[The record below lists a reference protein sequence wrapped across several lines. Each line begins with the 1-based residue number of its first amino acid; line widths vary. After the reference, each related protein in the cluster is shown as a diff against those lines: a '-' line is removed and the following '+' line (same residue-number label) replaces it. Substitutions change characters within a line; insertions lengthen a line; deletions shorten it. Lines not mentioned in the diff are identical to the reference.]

1 MKLIKLTYFI
11 IALASLIPP
20 ISSCSSSG
28 SDRAAV
34 VDLLGRTISFPDST
48 LFRIKDAPLN
58 SIGHHYDYTIINVI
72 DSADCTSCKMRLGF
86 WKAVLNRLN
95 SQRDISVNFIMVLNG
110 TDSKEAEI
118 ALKRYDFNEPV
129 IFDPERKFSEFN
141 NLSREDKYST
151 LLLDSDNKI
160 IAIGNPTQNPKIK
173 RLYQSLIFDNRQ
185 DSILSYPDSIEPIT
199 KSLALGIIAA
209 GDTIKAQIEIHN
221 KSDHIYTLDSISCAD
236 AAIFSIY
243 SDRIINPGEKKMI
256 DISLCDNRAKGYF
269 RHQIE
274 ISVEESKMPLH
285 SIIYGFIQ

>member
-1 MKLIKLTYFI
+1 MKPIKLTYLIF
-11 IALASLIPP
+11 ALASLVPLIC
-20 ISSCSSSG
+20 SCGSSG
-28 SDRAAV
+28 SDRDAV
-34 VDLLGRTISFPDST
+34 VDLLGRTISFPAGT
-48 LFRIKDAPLN
+48 GFRIKDTPLN
-58 SIGHHYDYTIINVI
+58 SIGYNYDYTIINVI

-86 WKAVLNRLN
+86 WKATLNRLN
-95 SQRDISVNFIMVLNG
+95 SQSDISVNFIMVLSG

-118 ALKRYDFNEPV
+118 ALKRYDFNETV

-160 IAIGNPTQNPKIK
+160 LAIGNPTQNPKIK
-173 RLYQSLIFDNRQ
+173 RLYQSLIFGNRQ

-221 KSDHIYTLDSISCAD
+221 KSGHIFTLDSISCAD
-236 AAIFSIY
+236 AAIFSSY
-243 SDRIINPGEKKMI
+243 SDRIINPGERKMI
-256 DISLCDNRAKGYF
+256 DISLCDNRSKGYF

-274 ISVEESKMPLH
+274 ISVEESETPLH